1 MLTQLLIKNIKVL
14 ERTLQAELVNICI
27 EKRTKELAN

>member
-1 MLTQLLIKNIKVL
+1 MLTQLLIENIKVL
-14 ERTLQAELVNICI
+14 ERTSQVERVNICI